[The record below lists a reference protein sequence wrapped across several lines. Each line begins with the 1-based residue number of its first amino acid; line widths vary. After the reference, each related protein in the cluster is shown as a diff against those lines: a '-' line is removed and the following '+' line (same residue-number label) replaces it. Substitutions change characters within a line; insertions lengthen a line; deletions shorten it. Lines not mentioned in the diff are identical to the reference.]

1 MKKQEHTST
10 TYLKFLNLV
19 AAIRDLPG
27 FPDVD
32 PVEERLLDLFAAA
45 WHAGRKITV
54 LEAMGMLTDISASTA
69 HRRIKHLRQKG
80 LLALEIDDIDN
91 RVKYV
96 VPTPQTN
103 QYFAKLGDCL
113 DKAASAS

>member
-1 MKKQEHTST
+1 
-10 TYLKFLNLV
+10 
-19 AAIRDLPG
+19 
-27 FPDVD
+27 
-32 PVEERLLDLFAAA
+32 
-45 WHAGRKITV
+45 
-54 LEAMGMLTDISASTA
+54 
-69 HRRIKHLRQKG
+69 LRQKG

-113 DKAASAS
+113 DKAAASAS